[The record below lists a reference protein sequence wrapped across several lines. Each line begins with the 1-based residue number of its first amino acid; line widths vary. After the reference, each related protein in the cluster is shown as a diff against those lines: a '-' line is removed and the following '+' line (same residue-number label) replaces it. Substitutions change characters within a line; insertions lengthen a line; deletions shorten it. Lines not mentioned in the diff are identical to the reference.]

1 MGIIRLSG
9 LRELIF
15 NKNKQA
21 ELLLACLLACLLA
34 KILFS
39 ALILVKL
46 LSPKY
51 NDIFRL

>member
-21 ELLLACLLACLLA
+21 ELLLACLLA